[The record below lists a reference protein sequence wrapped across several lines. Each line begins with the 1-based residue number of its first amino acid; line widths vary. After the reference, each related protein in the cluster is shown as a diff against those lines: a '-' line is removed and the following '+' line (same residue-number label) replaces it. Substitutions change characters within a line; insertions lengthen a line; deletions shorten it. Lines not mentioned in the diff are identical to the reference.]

1 MVPLIMVQDGE
12 KAVVIR
18 FEGDGAEF
26 KRIRSFGLD
35 INTEITVVT
44 SQAAAGGRPPGA
56 RGAPPGRPCCASELV
71 GTVPEFFVFAPPKS
85 VPAGAFGSILKLWQL
100 RHS

>member
-44 SQAAAGGRPPGA
+44 SQAAAGGPMMLAVNGA
-56 RGAPPGRPCCASELV
+56 RYAIDYNLASKILVRPL
-71 GTVPEFFVFAPPKS
+71 
-85 VPAGAFGSILKLWQL
+85 
-100 RHS
+100 